1 MFFSRVFQFIVH
13 RSAFIVCFGGFMAR
27 YVGQRVKRTEDPRL
41 IQGLAHY
48 VDDIRLPDTLHV
60 AFVRSIYAHA
70 RVNGVDASE
79 ALKAP
84 GVVAVYTG
92 KETAGIGPVPC
103 AGALPDLKVPDHRVL
118 ATDKVYF
125 VGHPIAAIV
134 ATNAYA
140 ARDAAEL
147 VLVDYEDLPAVV
159 DAEAAAAG
167 GTVIHESFGDNIAYK
182 LTAGEGDIEA
192 ALNGADKVIKQRI
205 TNQRLAPVAMEP
217 RGVLA
222 RYFPGEQEL
231 TVWSSTQIPHLL
243 RTQLALMIGIP
254 ENKLRVITPEVG
266 GGFGS
271 KLNVYAEEA
280 LLGWISM
287 QLGRPAKW
295 IETRRENMAATIHG
309 RGQVGDIEIGFRN
322 DGTITGLRYNVFADL
337 GAYHQL
343 LTPAIPTLT
352 GLMLSGCYKIPA
364 IQINV
369 TGVFTN
375 KMATD
380 AYRGAGR
387 PEATYVVERA
397 LDLVADELDIDPVE
411 VRRRNFPAPEEFP
424 FKTATGLFY
433 DSGNYEGA
441 LDKALKNA
449 DYERLR
455 AEQKSARDE
464 GRIVGIGVS
473 TYVEICALGPSQAM
487 PAGGWES
494 ATVRIE
500 PTGKVTVLT
509 GASPHGQGQET
520 SFAQL
525 TADELGVDLN
535 DVTVIHGDTS
545 IVQYGIG
552 TFGSRATAVGGTAV
566 YVAIE
571 KLREKA
577 RLIAA
582 HMLGTDAANIAFDE
596 GMFSL
601 KEAKKVA
608 TAAGGDTAS
617 SGDADEVPEAVLP
630 AGQDPAGALPEPE
643 PGRKSVT
650 IQDVALAAHL
660 GRELPPDT
668 EPGLSATY
676 FFEPK
681 NFTFPFGT
689 HICVVEIDRDTGEVK
704 ITRYVAVDDC
714 GRVINPMLVDGQVQ
728 GGIVQSIGQAL
739 YEEVVYDEQG
749 QLVTGTL
756 MDYAVPRAKMIP
768 WFELDRTET
777 PTDVNPMG
785 VKGVGEAGTIGAT
798 PAIVNAVVDALSPFG
813 VRHIDMP
820 VRPEAVW
827 RIINRGQ

>member
-1 MFFSRVFQFIVH
+1 MPNKYI
-13 RSAFIVCFGGFMAR
+13 GK
-27 YVGQRVKRTEDPRL
+27 RVKRTEDPRL
-41 IQGLAHY
+41 IKGLAHY

-60 AFVRSIYAHA
+60 SFVRSVYAHA
-70 RVNGVDASE
+70 RISNIDVTE

-92 KETAGIGPVPC
+92 KDVAGIGPVPC
-103 AGALPDLKVPDHRVL
+103 ASALHDLKVPDYRVL
-118 ATDKVYF
+118 AQDKVYF
-125 VGHPIAAIV
+125 VGQPIAAVV
-134 ATNAYA
+134 ANDPYA
-140 ARDAAEL
+140 ARDAVDL
-147 VLVDYEDLPAVV
+147 VQVDYDELPVVV
-159 DAEAAAAG
+159 DPEEAAKG
-167 GTVIHESFGDNIAYK
+167 GTVIYDNFGDNIAYK

-192 ALNGADKVIKQRI
+192 ALSSAERVIKQRVI
-205 TNQRLAPVAMEP
+205 HQRLAPVAMEG

-222 RYFPGEQEL
+222 RYFPGEAEL
-231 TVWSSTQIPHLL
+231 TIWSSTQIPHLL

-280 LLGWISM
+280 LLGWIAM
-287 QLGRPAKW
+287 QLGKPVKW
-295 IETRRENMAATIHG
+295 IETRRENLQATIHG
-309 RGQVGDIEIGFRN
+309 RGQVGYIEIGCNN
-322 DGTITGLRYNVFADL
+322 DGTLTGLRYNVFADL

-352 GLMLSGCYKIPA
+352 GLMLSGAYKIPA

-369 TGVFTN
+369 TGCFTN

-397 LDLVADELDIDPVE
+397 LDLVAAELGTDPAE
-411 VRRRNFPAPEEFP
+411 VRRKNFPAPNEFP
-424 FKTATGLFY
+424 FHTATGLEY
-433 DSGNYEGA
+433 DSGDYET
-441 LDKALKNA
+441 ALKKA
-449 DYERLR
+449 QEMIGYAKLR
-455 AEQKSARDE
+455 EEQKKGREE
-464 GRIVGIGVS
+464 GRLIGIGVS

-520 SFAQL
+520 SFAQIA
-525 TADELGVDLN
+525 ADELGVDLN
-535 DVTVIHGDTS
+535 DVTVIHGDTG

-566 YVAIE
+566 LVAIQ
-571 KLREKA
+571 KLKEKA
-577 RLIAA
+577 QKIAA
-582 HMLGTDAANIAFDE
+582 HMLQA
-596 GMFSL
+596 
-601 KEAKKVA
+601 
-608 TAAGGDTAS
+608 DTAS
-617 SGDADEVPEAVLP
+617 VAFESGRYSIEAAKAAAAGTSEPVVPVGEA
-630 AGQDPAGALPEPE
+630 PAGALPEPQTN
-643 PGRKSVT
+643 GKSSVT
-650 IQDVALAAHL
+650 IQEIALAAHL
-660 GRELPPDT
+660 AKDLPPDT

-689 HICVVEIDRDTGEVK
+689 HIVVVEVDRETGGVK
-704 ITRYVAVDDC
+704 FLRYVAVDDC
-714 GRVINPMLVDGQVQ
+714 GKVINPMLVDGQVQ
-728 GGIVQSIGQAL
+728 GGIVQSIGQAM

-749 QLVTGTL
+749 QLLTGTL
-756 MDYAVPRAKMIP
+756 MDYALPRASHIP
-768 WFELDRTET
+768 RLELDRTET
-777 PTDVNPMG
+777 PSPVNPLG

-798 PAIVNAVVDALSPFG
+798 PAIVGAIVDALAPFG
-813 VRHIDMP
+813 VKHLDMP
-820 VRPEAVW
+820 VKPEAIW
-827 RIINRGQ
+827 KIINQQN